1 MGKSMSD
8 PNEVRETDV
17 VFDCPFCSKS
27 LAIDVRGAGLV
38 IACPDCD
45 GQVQVPIPEGL
56 DIADLDAVNGDEEVR
71 IIHLRELLLSA
82 QVRMQELEEELE
94 ELRQRRDSL
103 EQLRA
108 ENTVRFDVLGREL
121 ENIQRSMGRIGD
133 VVTSAAEAVHRTA
146 GVVEAG

>member
-1 MGKSMSD
+1 MGTSKND
-8 PNEVRETDV
+8 PTEIRENDV

-38 IACPDCD
+38 IACPDCG

-56 DIADLDAVNGDEEVR
+56 DIADLDAGNGDEEVR

-82 QVRMQELEEELE
+82 QVRVRELEAELE
-94 ELRQRRDSL
+94 ELRQRRDAL

-108 ENTVRFDVLGREL
+108 ENTVRFDVLGREMD
-121 ENIQRSMGRIGD
+121 NIHRSMGRIGE
-133 VVTSAAEAVHRTA
+133 VVTSASEMAHRA
-146 GVVEAG
+146 PGVV

>member
-1 MGKSMSD
+1 MGKSISD

-38 IACPDCD
+38 IACPDCG

-56 DIADLDAVNGDEEVR
+56 DISDLDAVSGDEEVR

-82 QVRMQELEEELE
+82 QVRIRELEDQLE
-94 ELRQRRDSL
+94 GLRQRRDAL
-103 EQLRA
+103 EQFRA
-108 ENTVRFDVLGREL
+108 ESSVRFDVLGREL
-121 ENIQRSMGRIGD
+121 ENIQRAMGRIGD
-133 VVTSAAEAVHRTA
+133 VVASATEATHRD
-146 GVVEAG
+146 

>member
-17 VFDCPFCSKS
+17 VFDCPFCGKS

-56 DIADLDAVNGDEEVR
+56 DIADLDAGNGDDEVR
-71 IIHLRELLLSA
+71 IIHLRELLLST
-82 QVRMQELEEELE
+82 QVRMRELEEELE
-94 ELRQRRDSL
+94 GLRQRRDTL
-103 EQLRA
+103 EQMRA

-133 VVTSAAEAVHRTA
+133 VVTSAAEAAHRA
-146 GVVEAG
+146 SGVVEAG

>member
-27 LAIDVRGAGLV
+27 LAMDVRGAGLV
-38 IACPDCD
+38 IACPDCG

-82 QVRMQELEEELE
+82 QVRVRELEEEVE
-94 ELRQRRDSL
+94 GLRQRRDAL

-108 ENTVRFDVLGREL
+108 ENTVRFDVLGREM
-121 ENIQRSMGRIGD
+121 ENIQRSLGRIGD
-133 VVTSAAEAVHRTA
+133 VVTSA
-146 GVVEAG
+146 VEAAHRASGIVETG

>member
-1 MGKSMSD
+1 MGKSISD

-38 IACPDCD
+38 IACPDCG

-56 DIADLDAVNGDEEVR
+56 DISDLDAVSGDEEVR

-82 QVRMQELEEELE
+82 QVRIRELEDELE
-94 ELRQRRDSL
+94 GLRQRRDAL
-103 EQLRA
+103 EQFRA
-108 ENTVRFDVLGREL
+108 ESSVRFDVLGREL

-133 VVTSAAEAVHRTA
+133 VIASATEATRRDSGTAEA
-146 GVVEAG
+146 E

>member
-1 MGKSMSD
+1 MAKSMND

-38 IACPDCD
+38 IACPDC
-45 GQVQVPIPEGL
+45 GEQVQVPIPEGL
-56 DIADLDAVNGDEEVR
+56 DIADFDVGKGDEEVR

-82 QVRMQELEEELE
+82 QVRVRELEEELD
-94 ELRQRRDSL
+94 ELRQRRDAL
-103 EQLRA
+103 EQMRA

-121 ENIQRSMGRIGD
+121 ENIQRSMGRIGE
-133 VVTSAAEAVHRTA
+133 VVTSDSEAAHRA
-146 GVVEAG
+146 SGIVEAW